1 MANEVSIYA
10 PRTMGRV
17 VEKLPP
23 VRTFFRSTF
32 FRNEETFVTESVDVD
47 FVKGSRKV
55 APFVHRVIGG
65 KTVPNTGY
73 ETKTYTPPLVAPD
86 KITTVDDLLKRQPGE
101 SIVSGRTPAERAV
114 LKMSRD
120 FAELRDMI
128 ARREELMCV
137 QSIFTGTIPI
147 IGEGLNEII
156 DFGFTNK
163 ETITTATKK
172 WSNAASDPI
181 GDLKRWHKAVQQN
194 GFTNCDM
201 CIMADDVA
209 TAFVNHEKVQ
219 KILDV
224 KNYNLAVIQP
234 RQLPNGVTYIGTIH
248 ELALD
253 IYTYN
258 EWYLDDWTD
267 PDPKNATEKPMVPDG
282 TLAMLS
288 SNANYSMYYGA
299 ITLIDENTKN
309 FRTVEG
315 KYVPDTWVKRKPAR
329 RFLQLQSAPL
339 SVPHEVD
346 SWYVAKVL

>member
-120 FAELRDMI
+120 FVELRDMI

-181 GDLKRWHKAVQQN
+181 GDLKRWHKAVQKN